1 MEIRS
6 RFRQLN
12 THKKIDSL
20 FNDRLVPSLRLIN
33 EESLSSD
40 SDSGMNEVVWAE
52 DLFANSLLLASII
65 SQKTQKEG
73 SRRPSSKI
81 Y

>member
-65 SQKTQKEG
+65 SQKTQKEVLF
-73 SRRPSSKI
+73 
-81 Y
+81 YMDF

>member
-65 SQKTQKEG
+65 SQKTIKEVLF
-73 SRRPSSKI
+73 
-81 Y
+81 YMDF

>member
-1 MEIRS
+1 MGVEIRS

-65 SQKTQKEG
+65 SQKTIKEVLF
-73 SRRPSSKI
+73 
-81 Y
+81 YMDF

>member
-1 MEIRS
+1 VEIRS

-65 SQKTQKEG
+65 SQKTQKEVLF
-73 SRRPSSKI
+73 
-81 Y
+81 YMDF

>member
-1 MEIRS
+1 MGVEIRS

-65 SQKTQKEG
+65 SQKTQKEVLF
-73 SRRPSSKI
+73 
-81 Y
+81 YMDF

>member
-1 MEIRS
+1 VEIRS

-20 FNDRLVPSLRLIN
+20 FNDLLVPSFRLIN

-65 SQKTQKEG
+65 SQKTQKEVLF
-73 SRRPSSKI
+73 
-81 Y
+81 YMDF

>member
-52 DLFANSLLLASII
+52 DVFANSLLLASII
-65 SQKTQKEG
+65 SQKTIKEVLF
-73 SRRPSSKI
+73 
-81 Y
+81 YMDF

>member
-1 MEIRS
+1 VEIRS

-65 SQKTQKEG
+65 SQKPQKEVLF
-73 SRRPSSKI
+73 
-81 Y
+81 YMDF